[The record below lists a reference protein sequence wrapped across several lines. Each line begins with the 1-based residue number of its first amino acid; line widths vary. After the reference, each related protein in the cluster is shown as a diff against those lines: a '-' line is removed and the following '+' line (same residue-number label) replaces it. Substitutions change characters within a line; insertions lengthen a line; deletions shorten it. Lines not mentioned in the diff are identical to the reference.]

1 MISGF
6 RNTNAAVIAENDEFL
21 NTATVGNMPIMQYW
35 KNAAKYLALQKM
47 AMDYL
52 GIPASTVQ
60 TERENSKAKYAITDI
75 RTRLSSK
82 PVQATMCLKSWN
94 PILAELNDESVVVE
108 LKPLFYFTD
117 QRLLF
122 K

>member
-1 MISGF
+1 
-6 RNTNAAVIAENDEFL
+6 
-21 NTATVGNMPIMQYW
+21 MQYW
-35 KNAAKYLALQKM
+35 KNATKYPALQKM
-47 AMDYL
+47 AMDYF
-52 GIPASTVQ
+52 GIRASTVQ
-60 TERENSKAKYAITDI
+60 TERENSKAKYVITDI

-82 PVQATMCLKSWN
+82 TVQATKCLKSWN